1 MKNNGLPRAQS
12 RGKVYLVGA
21 GPGDP
26 SLITR
31 RGWDLIEQADV
42 LVVDDL
48 VHPYFSHLNPRAK
61 IIYVGKRGPA
71 SPRGRIQIYPQ
82 GKINRILIQLA
93 RRGQRVV
100 RLKGGDPL
108 VFGRG
113 GEEMESLRAARIPY
127 EIVPGVSSVVA
138 APAYAGIPL
147 SDRRWASTVTLMTGQ
162 ESRTEESVSRVDW
175 NHIPRN
181 GTLVVLMGVQKWAQ
195 IRKNLLSYGW
205 RSDTPVAVV
214 ESATGPTQREF
225 QSDLNSSLSLFRR
238 EQIVSPAV
246 IVVGTV
252 AKLHRRLAWLRK
264 EKPLLGQIVV
274 VTRAEAQ
281 TKSFSSKLEDLGA
294 VVVPCPAI
302 AIHPLA
308 LDTVVKNKIA
318 QWKSGRLH
326 YDWILFLSENA
337 VASFSEAV
345 GALPRRLTSRIA
357 VVGPRTAAAAK
368 KRGWPV
374 HTIARQFNAA
384 NLIKN
389 LGSIS
394 GKKILLPRVQMAPDS
409 LEFEIR
415 NKGAFLDV
423 VSIYQNRPAPPP
435 SSPMRSFILGHA
447 NAVTFTS
454 ASTAEAFRGF
464 WTTPEFKRLFKK
476 AKAVSIGPQ
485 TTRALQKAG
494 LKKIWETRVSTTD
507 GLIQTLINRMKE

>member
-1 MKNNGLPRAQS
+1 MA
-12 RGKVYLVGA
+12 GKVYLVGA

-31 RGWDLIEQADV
+31 RGWDLVEQADV

-147 SDRRWASTVTLMTGQ
+147 SDRRWASTVTLLTGQ
-162 ESRTEESVSRVDW
+162 ESQTEESVSRVEW
-175 NHIPRN
+175 SQIPRN

-195 IRKNLLSYGW
+195 IRKNLLSHGW
-205 RSDTPVAVV
+205 RADTPVAVV
-214 ESATGPTQREF
+214 ESATGTGQREF
-225 QSDLNSSLSLFRR
+225 QTDLNSSLTLFKR
-238 EQIVSPAV
+238 ERIVSPAV

-264 EKPLLGQIVV
+264 EKPLLGQVVV

-281 TKSFSSKLEDLGA
+281 SKIFNCKLEDLGA
-294 VVVPCPAI
+294 IVVPCPAI
-302 AIHPLA
+302 AIQPLA
-308 LDTVVKNKIA
+308 LDATEKNKIS

-337 VASFSEAV
+337 VSSFSEAV
-345 GALPRRLTSRIA
+345 GVLPRRLTSRIA

-374 HTIARQFNAA
+374 HKIARQFNAA

-394 GKKILLPRVQMAPDS
+394 GRRILLPRVHMAPDR
-409 LEFEIR
+409 LDLAIR
-415 NKGAFLDV
+415 KKGAHLDV
-423 VSIYQNRPAPPP
+423 VSTYQNRPASPPP
-435 SSPMRSFILGHA
+435 ATLKKFILNYA

-454 ASTAEAFRGF
+454 ASTADAFRGF
-464 WTTPEFKRLFKK
+464 WSSTEFKKLFKK

-485 TTRALQKAG
+485 TTRALNKAG
-494 LKKIWETRVSTTD
+494 LRFVWESRPSTSD
-507 GLIQTLINRMKE
+507 ALVQTLIQRMKR